1 MWQAAGRAW
10 NRLLSHTHHQASRE
24 DESTITYTSI
34 LLIAKYCTTAVP
46 EVARVKCP
54 SKAFP
59 LLRVLFALFLC
70 VDSVTAESY
79 GLMYFRYVLIL
90 NIIYSNP
97 SVCLNTLLVHVSYFH
112 FFFCCPW
119 NLCFTWITWSSLVWS
134 WHWSSTRPVCAKLA
148 SL

>member
-1 MWQAAGRAW
+1 M
-10 NRLLSHTHHQASRE
+10 LSHTHHQASRE
-24 DESTITYTSI
+24 DESTTTYTSI

-46 EVARVKCP
+46 EVARVEKCP

-79 GLMYFRYVLIL
+79 GLMYFRNVLFI
-90 NIIYSNP
+90 NIIYSYP
-97 SVCLNTLLVHVSYFH
+97 SVCLFTLLVHVSYFILFWLPLKPVLYLNH
-112 FFFCCPW
+112 
-119 NLCFTWITWSSLVWS
+119 LELTSVDLLV
-134 WHWSSTRPVCAKLA
+134 TCPVCAKLV